1 MDPQAYS
8 SPVFAPL
15 VVLIAEDLAQLF
27 LFRAADPQSFLVI
40 ENTAEIVLALCLA
53 AVSVVS
59 DLIFYDRQD
68 LFAFKESHFN
78 GRFHRISLICQRVK
92 LRAIRYDTD
101 LLSGKVH
108 GMTAVSAID
117 VTSKA
122 ITVVCR
128 AAAELH
134 ADSLLPA
141 FFIGPSRIDR
151 EIEVPFH
158 DPLDRDRSVLF
169 RDLRA
174 GMESVAV
181 LISDLDVVGVILFP
195 VALIPVQPVRHI
207 RVFLHRSD
215 IAALCVPHQLRG
227 QFHFPS
233 GRQLLIPVEF
243 ISALIQKPHLEDH
256 SVYEDVS
263 VISRTLL
270 PALRVDQDRAHFQ
283 IYLIRS
289 FIERLHK
296 DRAVLVDHIVPQ
308 FAACRSCFEVPVIP
322 FFDDPVRHVVAV
334 DFVAHLVIRSVDLI
348 PVSGLPVVFLR
359 MDRGNQTDL
368 PARLQAVASRL
379 GLKIQEE
386 AASADDQLEGS
397 LIFPGNTVFDPA
409 VHAEPHIHLFLSGAY
424 SPDSPAVSFLR
435 ELDRVAGIERIFVRL
450 EPHGRDRILH
460 FLSVGELG
468 ISDKAAAV
476 PAKIALI
483 VDEQNIIMEI
493 PEVLP
498 GLLHIEAAPFIS
510 HLNAADLQGDPG
522 LNMVDPRRAE
532 RFAVQGDKIVLVI
545 ECPTVSFRDGLRK
558 AFTLSPLSVPDLRN
572 KRIVHA
578 LQVVQI
584 ESE

>member
-1 MDPQAYS
+1 
-8 SPVFAPL
+8 
-15 VVLIAEDLAQLF
+15 
-27 LFRAADPQSFLVI
+27 
-40 ENTAEIVLALCLA
+40 
-53 AVSVVS
+53 
-59 DLIFYDRQD
+59 
-68 LFAFKESHFN
+68 
-78 GRFHRISLICQRVK
+78 
-92 LRAIRYDTD
+92 
-101 LLSGKVH
+101 
-108 GMTAVSAID
+108 
-117 VTSKA
+117 
-122 ITVVCR
+122 
-128 AAAELH
+128 
-134 ADSLLPA
+134 
-141 FFIGPSRIDR
+141 
-151 EIEVPFH
+151 
-158 DPLDRDRSVLF
+158 
-169 RDLRA
+169 
-174 GMESVAV
+174 
-181 LISDLDVVGVILFP
+181 
-195 VALIPVQPVRHI
+195 
-207 RVFLHRSD
+207 
-215 IAALCVPHQLRG
+215 
-227 QFHFPS
+227 
-233 GRQLLIPVEF
+233 
-243 ISALIQKPHLEDH
+243 
-256 SVYEDVS
+256 
-263 VISRTLL
+263 
-270 PALRVDQDRAHFQ
+270 
-283 IYLIRS
+283 
-289 FIERLHK
+289 
-296 DRAVLVDHIVPQ
+296 
-308 FAACRSCFEVPVIP
+308 
-322 FFDDPVRHVVAV
+322 
-334 DFVAHLVIRSVDLI
+334 
-348 PVSGLPVVFLR
+348 

-379 GLKIQEE
+379 GLKIHVE

-397 LIFPGNTVFDPA
+397 LIFPCNAVFDPA

-522 LNMVDPRRAE
+522 LNMIDPRRAE
-532 RFAVQGDKIVLVI
+532 CFAVLGEKIVLVI